1 MPLPSRLPGGLQPY
15 MPPPSPLVAAERG
28 KCELGCNLRDL
39 VTPEPMELGDLSGQ
53 RVAIDVFL
61 NAYQFITSMTGE
73 DGKPLSYQGK
83 PVAHLMGFLDRASV
97 MVSEGIDPVFVFDGK
112 PDDLKRET
120 LDGRKERKVEAVSRW
135 EAAVEAG
142 DMEAAKKLGPQTAEY
157 TPEMV
162 RETKEMLG
170 LMGLTWVEAP
180 MEAEGAAAVM
190 CSRGDVAAVAS
201 QDWDTLLYGAP
212 VMVRNLTSHGTRRFG
227 RVIHAERIVLKDMLE
242 EHGITREQLVDVG
255 IMVGTDFH
263 PGIKGI
269 GPKTGLKLIKKH
281 GTMEAVAEARG
292 FELPAGLESIRGLFM
307 DHPVGDEPP
316 PGPEKAVEEDL
327 RGFLQEDRGFS
338 DRRLDRALGRLAK
351 AGRLRSASQPSIFD
365 F

>member
-1 MPLPSRLPGGLQPY
+1 M
-15 MPPPSPLVAAERG
+15 
-28 KCELGCNLRDL
+28 GCNLRDL
-39 VTPEPMELGDLSGQ
+39 VSPEPIELGDLSGQ

-61 NAYQFITSMTGE
+61 NSYQFITSMTGP
-73 DGKPLSYQGK
+73 DGKPLSFEGR
-83 PVAHLMGFLDRASV
+83 PVAHLMGFLDRATV
-97 MVSEGIDPVFVFDGK
+97 MISEGIDPVFVFDGK
-112 PDDLKRET
+112 PHDLKRKT
-120 LDGRKERKVEAVSRW
+120 LDGRRERKIEAFSRW
-135 EAAVEAG
+135 ESAVDAG

-162 RETKEMLG
+162 QETKELFD
-170 LMGLTWVEAP
+170 LMGVSWVEAP

-201 QDWDTLLYGAP
+201 QDWDTLLYGSP

-227 RVIHAERIVLKDMLE
+227 RVMSAERIVLSDTLE
-242 EHGITREQLVDVG
+242 SHGITREQLVDLG

-269 GPKTGLKLIKKH
+269 GPKTGLKLMKKH

-292 FELPAGLESIRGLFM
+292 FELPENLEGIRSLFM
-307 DHPVGDEPP
+307 EHPVGDEPL
-316 PGPEKAVEEDL
+316 PEAQRAVEEDL
-327 RGFLQEDRGFS
+327 RSFLQEERGFS
-338 DRRLDRALGRLAK
+338 ERRMERALNRLAE
-351 AGRLRSASQPSIFD
+351 AGRLKSSSQPSLFD

>member
-1 MPLPSRLPGGLQPY
+1 MD
-15 MPPPSPLVAAERG
+15 V
-28 KCELGCNLRDL
+28 GCNLRDL
-39 VTPEPMELGDLSGQ
+39 VTPEPIELGDLSGQ

-61 NAYQFITSMTGE
+61 NAYQFITSMTGD
-73 DGKPLSYQGK
+73 DGKPLSYEGR
-83 PVAHLMGFLDRASV
+83 PVAHLMGFLDRASI

-112 PDDLKRET
+112 PDDLKRGT
-120 LDGRKERKVEAVSRW
+120 LDERKERKIEAVSRW

-157 TPEMV
+157 TPQMV
-162 RETKEMLG
+162 QETKEMLG

-227 RVIHAERIVLKDMLE
+227 RAIHAERIVLSDMLE
-242 EHGITREQLVDVG
+242 EHDITREQLVDVG

-269 GPKTGLKLIKKH
+269 GPKTGLKLIEKH

-292 FELPAGLESIRGLFM
+292 FDLPEDIGAIRALFM
-307 DHPVGDEPP
+307 DHPVGDGPLPE
-316 PGPEKAVEEDL
+316 PEKAVEEGL
-327 RGFLQEDRGFS
+327 RGFLQEERGFS
-338 DRRLDRALGRLAK
+338 ERRLDRALGRLSK

>member
-1 MPLPSRLPGGLQPY
+1 M
-15 MPPPSPLVAAERG
+15 
-28 KCELGCNLRDL
+28 GCNLKDL
-39 VTPEPMELGDLSGQ
+39 VSPEPIELGDLSGQ

-61 NAYQFITSMTGE
+61 NSYQFITSMTGP
-73 DGKPLSYQGK
+73 DGKPLSFEGK
-83 PVAHLMGFLDRASV
+83 PVAHLMGFLDRATV
-97 MVSEGIDPVFVFDGK
+97 MISEGIDPVFVFDGK
-112 PDDLKRET
+112 PHDLKRKT
-120 LDGRKERKVEAVSRW
+120 LDGRRERKIEAVSRW
-135 EAAVEAG
+135 ESAVDAG

-162 RETKEMLG
+162 QETKELFD
-170 LMGLTWVEAP
+170 LMGVSWVEAP

-201 QDWDTLLYGAP
+201 QDWDTLLYGSP

-227 RVIHAERIVLKDMLE
+227 RVMSAERIVLSDTLE
-242 EHGITREQLVDVG
+242 SHGITREQLVDLG

-269 GPKTGLKLIKKH
+269 GPKTGLKLMKKH

-292 FELPAGLESIRGLFM
+292 FELPENLEGIRSLFM
-307 DHPVGDEPP
+307 EHPVGDEPL
-316 PGPEKAVEEDL
+316 PEAQRAVEEDL
-327 RGFLQEDRGFS
+327 RSFLQEERGFS
-338 DRRLDRALGRLAK
+338 ERRMERALNRLAE
-351 AGRLRSASQPSIFD
+351 AGRLKSSSQPSLFD